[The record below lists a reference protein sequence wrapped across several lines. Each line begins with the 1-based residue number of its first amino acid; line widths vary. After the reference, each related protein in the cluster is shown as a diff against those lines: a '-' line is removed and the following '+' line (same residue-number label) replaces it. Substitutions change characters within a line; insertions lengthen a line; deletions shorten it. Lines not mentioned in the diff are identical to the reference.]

1 MLNLFS
7 MKSVL
12 DYITVCIIKLL
23 FDVFGYPCTDI
34 VFFCGQVLLLLFTST
49 EHLNTVWFN
58 TGNQLKR
65 QDQKIVFPY
74 LNSTLSVLLQ

>member
-12 DYITVCIIKLL
+12 DYITVCMIKLL
-23 FDVFGYPCTDI
+23 FDVFGSPYTGI

-49 EHLNTVWFN
+49 EYLNTVWFN
-58 TGNQLKR
+58 TGNQFKR